1 MALDKI
7 ANDVL
12 CDAVH
17 RLYRGVVYLQ
27 NVKEFHG
34 TCVNG
39 ILFTP
44 IRKISPSAG

>member
-1 MALDKI
+1 MALNKT

-12 CDAVH
+12 CDTVH

-27 NVKEFHG
+27 NVKQFHG

-39 ILFTP
+39 ILFRP
-44 IRKISPSAG
+44 IKIIRPPAR